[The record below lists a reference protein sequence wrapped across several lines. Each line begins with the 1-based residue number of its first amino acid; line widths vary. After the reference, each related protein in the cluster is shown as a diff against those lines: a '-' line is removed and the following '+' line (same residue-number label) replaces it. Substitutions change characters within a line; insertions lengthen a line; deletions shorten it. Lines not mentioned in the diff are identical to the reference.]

1 MPQGALQSSNTSL
14 NRRKIAAGF
23 VAVVLIVTALAF
35 NSSVQIG
42 RIIQGY
48 DTLLHQPFAFS
59 HAVKS
64 IHFHTVTMSLRM
76 QNLISAP
83 DTKQRDKVLSNI
95 IDTQSRIYHEY
106 QIIDRL
112 DNPQWEAVAKSKI
125 LFEQWLPLKQQV
137 YLLLTEGKLKEAE
150 LLNNTQ
156 ANAYLEKLKNN
167 LGSLELLAHQIVDKY
182 QAKSQKTSDTIT
194 IATFVLAVL
203 AIVSVALLMLLV
215 WRTIGITERAR
226 SRRQILIDQQ
236 ILIAVLD
243 KEGRTVDVSS
253 ALCKYLNCS
262 SDELLGSRRKFFLAN
277 SNRNKQLEEDII
289 NRISKGEQWHG
300 ETSYTTFNGDVLW
313 AESSIIPIFDECYQ
327 VEGYTNILHDLT
339 SKKLA
344 TIDKLTGLLNRRSY
358 DEILTDQI
366 SLAVRNNLPISLAI
380 LDIDY
385 FKRFNDSYGHPEGDV
400 ALKKVSSVLLKCLQR
415 PSDFVFRIGGEE
427 FAVLISGLNKQ
438 KIENYLNNIREKI
451 QGLKIANKNSSVCP
465 HLTISIGAVVLVEGA
480 LNEQALYKLADKA
493 LYEAKVKRNTV
504 LVESYK
510 GETKRA

>member
-1 MPQGALQSSNTSL
+1 MKTTTSITCLTKATLCGFLLSIFCTQTILAQANSITSGVTFNWADTQTSYSDPATLESITINGVDYNTFVVPSAYEMTRLGPGGHGANNIWENGTRLLNSSNVPTWDAEALLAYQSL
-14 NRRKIAAGF
+14 NLNYYFESDNTGDNICGDF
-23 VAVVLIVTALAF
+23 
-35 NSSVQIG
+35 SSVTGSDSQLQKIYYSPG
-42 RIIQGY
+42 I
-48 DTLLHQPFAFS
+48 PS
-59 HAVKS
+59 
-64 IHFHTVTMSLRM
+64 
-76 QNLISAP
+76 NP
-83 DTKQRDKVLSNI
+83 DGV
-95 IDTQSRIYHEY
+95 
-106 QIIDRL
+106 
-112 DNPQWEAVAKSKI
+112 
-125 LFEQWLPLKQQV
+125 
-137 YLLLTEGKLKEAE
+137 
-150 LLNNTQ
+150 
-156 ANAYLEKLKNN
+156 
-167 LGSLELLAHQIVDKY
+167 
-182 QAKSQKTSDTIT
+182 
-194 IATFVLAVL
+194 IA
-203 AIVSVALLMLLV
+203 
-215 WRTIGITERAR
+215 ITERGR
-226 SRRQILIDQQ
+226 NNCYY
-236 ILIAVLD
+236 IALYGTLPGETTEV
-243 KEGRTVDVSS
+243 
-253 ALCKYLNCS
+253 
-262 SDELLGSRRKFFLAN
+262 LLGQAFVVNGPNATGIQPQSPPPAGTDYWLSGRNNNNGQIIGIALFELSSIAPIGSTITSIEFMGATNDVGDGKFLLMQTYAVD
-277 SNRNKQLEEDII
+277 DIFDVDF
-289 NRISKGEQWHG
+289 E
-300 ETSYTTFNGDVLW
+300 TTFNGDVLW
-313 AESSIIPIFDECYQ
+313 AVSSIIPFFDECYQ